1 MIPTLFPSTATE
13 FKTQGLGALTDAIS
27 CTVEEE
33 RNGAYELEMEYPVSG
48 VHYNEIKTR
57 CIIFTI
63 PSPYRLPQ
71 PFRIYRIKKPMSGIV
86 TIYAQHISY
95 DLSGIPLNP
104 FTASSSGETMT
115 KLQTQAAVSSPF
127 RFFTDKNVVA
137 DFSVSVPSSTRSV
150 LGGQEGS
157 VLDVYRGEYEWDGFD
172 VWLHTNR
179 GQDNGVTIRYGKNLV
194 EAEQDRDDS
203 NVRTGIMPYW
213 VAENGSIIQSE
224 PPIISA
230 SGDHNFDYVVPVD
243 FSSSFENQPTPEQL
257 AERGKTYVES
267 NKISTPKI
275 NITANFVRLEQYE
288 LYAGLALLEKCD
300 LCDTITIQYEELGI
314 DAKAQI
320 IKIKT
325 DCLQE
330 KYISVEIGEARSTIS
345 DTIAN
350 QGQEI
355 QDKPSMDEIE
365 SVVSQVAGQATATII
380 GAKGGNVRLL
390 DTNEDGQPDTLYIAD
405 HPDPSQAKKVWRFN
419 YEGWGASENGYNG
432 PFSVAATL
440 EEGFYAD
447 FITAG
452 ILTANLIRTGILQ
465 SIDGKTFFLDLDSGV
480 LRMNA
485 TEFSVSGKTIDEIAQ
500 EAANSELQD
509 FADTITSD
517 IEDLQNQMDGQ
528 IQVWFGDYIPTDYN
542 SPANQW
548 ITTADKSKHNDDL
561 FYIVDNS
568 EYGGRVYRWSY
579 INSKYQWSQIED
591 EDVAKAL
598 ADAAKAQDTA
608 DGKRRVFVSQ
618 PTPPYDVGDL
628 WTQGSQGGLKRCK
641 TARASGSY
649 NASDWELATNYIDS
663 DEAGNIAQGVVD
675 GQTQEDIFNKLTNNG
690 ATQGFYL
697 QDGQLYINATYV
709 KILNLIADHLL
720 SHGPYYDLEA
730 EGGKIQFFHDGY
742 LRMRQYVTYL
752 TGTTHT
758 IENTMGM
765 IQVFKGNVSS
775 DGELQNSGSRY
786 GYFTPESMELG
797 VDKNGNSI
805 FYVRDTGDTKISGDV
820 DIGGDIFGK
829 SRTRIQNT
837 TGRWMFY
844 VDDGSYSNTVEVL
857 KEQSGDNRLV
867 LRCGSN
873 GTGYLGTTSYR
884 WNTGFFTNTITQS
897 DLKDKENIREIP
909 NAKAFIMALKPI
921 AYTLKDGDTGRTHMG
936 FGAQE
941 VAQAAAKNNMGDLA
955 LYQAARVEKDG
966 QETYYSPEAPDE
978 DLRWGL
984 NYHEF
989 LAPLIALVQEQENR
1003 IRQLEIQLEERQKG

>member
-57 CIIFTI
+57 CIIFAI

-71 PFRIYRIKKPMSGIV
+71 PFRIYRITKPMSGIV

-104 FTASSSGETMT
+104 FTASSSAETMT

-127 RFFTDKNVVA
+127 RFFTDKNMVA

-224 PPIISA
+224 PLIISA
-230 SGDHNFDYVVPVD
+230 SGDYNFDYVVPVD

-288 LYAGLALLEKCD
+288 LYAGLVLLEKCD

-330 KYISVEIGEARSTIS
+330 KYISVEIGEARSTLS

-350 QGQEI
+350 QDQEI
-355 QDKPSMDEIE
+355 QNKPSMGQIE
-365 SVVSQVAGQATATII
+365 SVVSQIAGQATATII

-440 EEGFYAD
+440 EQGLYAD

-452 ILTANLIRTGILQ
+452 VLTANLIQAGILKTT
-465 SIDGKTFFLDLDSGV
+465 DGKTFFLDLDSGV

-485 TEFSVSGKTIDEIAQ
+485 TEFTVAGKTIDDITK
-500 EAANSELQD
+500 EAVAGELQD
-509 FADTITSD
+509 FTDAITAEIDD
-517 IEDLQNQMDGQ
+517 IKDQVDGQ
-528 IQVWFGDYIPTDYN
+528 VQVWFGDYIPNDYN
-542 SPANQW
+542 APANQW
-548 ITTADKSKHNDDL
+548 ITIADKNKHNDDL

-568 EYGGRVYRWSY
+568 EYGGHVYRWSY
-579 INSKYQWSQIED
+579 VNSKYQWVQIED
-591 EDVAKAL
+591 EDVARAL

-618 PTPPYDVGDL
+618 PVPPYDIGDL

-641 TARASGSY
+641 RARSEGVYS
-649 NASDWELATNYIDS
+649 SDDWELATNYIDS
-663 DEAGNIAQGVVD
+663 EEAGNIAQGAVD
-675 GQTQEDIFNKLTNNG
+675 GMTQDDVFNKLTNNG
-690 ATQGFYL
+690 ETQGFYI
-697 QDGQLYINATYV
+697 QDGKLYINAEYV
-709 KILNLIADHLL
+709 KIINLITDHLL
-720 SHGPYYDLEA
+720 SYGENYSLESKNGQIYLYHGDYS
-730 EGGKIQFFHDGY
+730 
-742 LRMRQYVTYL
+742 RMRLALYYLKGDEFNYDSTFGNIQIWKGKVDKSGNLLDDNARYTYL
-752 TGTTHT
+752 TAESFMLGSKKDGTYLLNISNDGVIHGKNRTW
-758 IENTMGM
+758 IEN
-765 IQVFKGNVSS
+765 S
-775 DGELQNSGSRY
+775 
-786 GYFTPESMELG
+786 
-797 VDKNGNSI
+797 
-805 FYVRDTGDTKISGDV
+805 
-820 DIGGDIFGK
+820 
-829 SRTRIQNT
+829 
-837 TGRWMFY
+837 TGRWVFAAS
-844 VDDGSYSNTVEVL
+844 DGSTYNGVEAL
-857 KEQSGDNRLV
+857 KEQSDGKRMV
-867 LRCGSN
+867 FR
-873 GTGYLGTTSYR
+873 GTVGGTCYLGTTSMR

-897 DLKDKENIREIP
+897 DLKDKENIREISG
-909 NAKAFIMALKPI
+909 AKAFIMALKPI
-921 AYTLKDGDTGRTHMG
+921 AYTLKDGDTGRVHMG

-941 VAQAAAKNNMGDLA
+941 VAQAAAQNSMGDLA
-955 LYQAARVEKDG
+955 LYQAAWVEKDG

-989 LAPLIALVQEQENR
+989 LAPLIALVQEQEKR
-1003 IRQLEIQLEERQKG
+1003 IQQLEKLMQRKNDLNR